1 MFIVYTYDGI
11 IGSFLKRKKAFLSI
25 NNLWACELISIWN
38 LGEGLQ
44 VFIVLANISQLL
56 IFFVLWAVGLH

>member
-11 IGSFLKRKKAFLSI
+11 IGSFLKRKQAFPSI
-25 NNLWACELISIWN
+25 NNLWACELILVWN

-44 VFIVLANISQLL
+44 FFIVLANISQLF
-56 IFFVLWAVGLH
+56 IFFVLGAVGLH